1 MGLHCDNDHIE
12 ATLRHM
18 KVLRRYYHILW
29 EVRGTFIGGLV
40 AGLIYGVTSGFGLP
54 TMAEKVFPLLFQDRD
69 NMRKVPQWLVD
80 FTAHQL
86 DGSTELLTI
95 IVCCFIPAMFLLR
108 AISGFLNTYLIN
120 KTGYAVLERIRVRA
134 FEKLQRLP
142 MSYYQSQQSGDLLSR
157 LTYDAEVL
165 RTAIASSSN
174 DLIKQPT
181 TLIAAVS
188 YLVAQ
193 SLQKNN
199 LAFAMIG
206 LATVPLCVLPIARA
220 GKRISRRSREVQRQ
234 MGDSTSTIN
243 ETLQSPLE
251 IRVYQLEQRQ
261 LQSFQQQTT
270 RVLRSMLKV
279 IKYKNM
285 ISPSIE
291 VVASAGIAFALYLGV
306 KNHMS
311 LADFLA
317 VGMALYLAYEPIKK
331 LGAIHATLRQ
341 GTAAAERIESIM
353 LAEETVGEPSNPRGK
368 GRIAGDIEWNEVS
381 FAYTQQPVLK
391 RISLRIRP
399 GEMIALAGPS
409 GSGKTTLVH
418 MLPRLFDPQNG
429 SIRIDGIDLR
439 EWSLR
444 DLRAHIA
451 VVPQMPVLF
460 QESIMENI
468 RMGKPSA
475 SDAEV
480 QAAAIK
486 AHADEFIARL
496 PQGYHTVVGERGSS
510 LSGGQRQR
518 IAMARAF
525 LKDAPILV
533 LDEATS
539 ALDAESEAAIAQ
551 TLRQLAAGRT
561 TLLIAHRF
569 STIRMAERII
579 VLDRGEIVGDGS
591 FSELEQRGGVFAKLL
606 EAANEQSETSPEM
619 AADSH
624 M

>member
-1 MGLHCDNDHIE
+1 MRLHCSGGHVE
-12 ATLRHM
+12 ATSRNM
-18 KVLRRYYHILW
+18 KVLQRYYHILW
-29 EVRGTFIGGLV
+29 EVKGTFIGGLV

-54 TMAEKVFPLLFQDRD
+54 TMAEKVFPLLFQDKE
-69 NMRKVPQWLVD
+69 NLRKVPQWLLD
-80 FTAHQL
+80 FTEHQL
-86 DGSTELLTI
+86 HGSTELLTL

-108 AISGFLNTYLIN
+108 AVSGFLNTYLIN

-142 MSYYQSQQSGDLLSR
+142 MSYYHAQQSGDLLSR
-157 LTYDAEVL
+157 LTYDAEVV

-174 DLIKQPT
+174 DLIKQPA

-188 YLVAQ
+188 YLIAQ

-206 LATVPLCVLPIARA
+206 LATVPFCVLPIARA

-234 MGDSTSTIN
+234 MGDSTATIT

-251 IRVYQLEQRQ
+251 IRVYQLENRQ
-261 LQSFQQQTT
+261 LQSFQQQTS

-285 ISPSIE
+285 ISPAIE
-291 VVASAGIAFALYLGV
+291 VVASAGIAFALFLGV

-317 VGMALYLAYEPIKK
+317 VGMALYLAYEPMKK
-331 LGAIHATLRQ
+331 LGAIHATMRQ
-341 GTAAAERIESIM
+341 GIAAAERIESIM
-353 LAEETVGEPSNPRGK
+353 MAEETVSEPIQPQGLGK
-368 GRIAGDIEWNEVS
+368 IRGDIEWRDVCFS
-381 FAYTQQPVLK
+381 YTQQPVLK
-391 RISLRIRP
+391 RISLRIRQ

-409 GSGKTTLVH
+409 GSGKTTLMH
-418 MLPRLFDPQNG
+418 LLPRLFDPQSG
-429 SIRIDGIDLR
+429 VVSIDGIDLR
-439 EWSLR
+439 HWSLR
-444 DLRAHIA
+444 DLRAQIA

-468 RMGKPSA
+468 RIGKPEA
-475 SDAEV
+475 TDAEV
-480 QAAAIK
+480 HAAAIK
-486 AHADEFIARL
+486 AHADVFIAQL
-496 PQGYHTVVGERGSS
+496 PLGYDTVVGERGSS

-525 LKDAPILV
+525 LKDAPILI

-551 TLRQLAAGRT
+551 TLRQLTAGRT

-591 FSELEQRGGVFAKLL
+591 FTELENQGGVFAKLL
-606 EAANEQSETSPEM
+606 EAANEQSEQPQASMP
-619 AADSH
+619 A
-624 M
+624 